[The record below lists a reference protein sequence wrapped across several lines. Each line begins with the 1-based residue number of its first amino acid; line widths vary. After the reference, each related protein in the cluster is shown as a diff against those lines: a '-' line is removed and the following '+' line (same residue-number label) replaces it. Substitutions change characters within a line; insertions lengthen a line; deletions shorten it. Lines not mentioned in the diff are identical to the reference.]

1 MSPSLRFLPV
11 LALSTAA
18 ALTLSACSGGESGQP
33 STPAAGSSASAAA
46 EKSADPKEQK
56 KAQHAALAKTYG
68 EVLDDPTKY
77 PYKPVEGFEPDGDY
91 SYALVEATGDDFPEL
106 LLKHNR
112 KSSWEIV
119 TVFSQAPGK
128 ELIASRESLGYGAA
142 SAGGGRYDVLAS
154 ATGDRLYYA
163 SRQSVSPTAS
173 IQGYVIKDG
182 DLVKDGPEN
191 TAMALSKYDNEH
203 LQVTWQPSTD
213 RSLLDKLRDGT
224 WEKPAPD
231 KAASAGTTKT
241 HAQCGDIDDLS
252 VFTGTEVTS
261 CEFASAVARA
271 VQSAPGAAAFNVQAV
286 SPVTGKSYDMSCTS
300 NQDETVCSGGNNAQ
314 VVLRRAGVAG
324 AAGGENAAPA
334 ATAAGS
340 GNNPAAGIYEGTVAV
355 FTGAELME
363 GKPLPNGDDPN
374 NEFIV
379 LVFDSPQEVLAHAV
393 GERGLEGRT
402 KKMLSLGKH
411 ETWSYGVTDT
421 TGPWRKYVGKRV
433 RVRVDT
439 QSFYHKSDTG
449 MPLGVPQVPEATAV
463 EVLD

>member
-1 MSPSLRFLPV
+1 MSLRIRSLPF

-33 STPAAGSSASAAA
+33 STPAAGSSASTAA

-112 KSSWEIV
+112 KGSWEIV
-119 TVFSQAPGK
+119 TVFSQAPGQ
-128 ELIASRESLGYGAA
+128 ELTASRESLAYGAA

-163 SRQSVSPTAS
+163 SWQSVSPTAS
-173 IQGYVIKDG
+173 MQGYVIKDG

-203 LQVTWQPSTD
+203 LQVTWLPSTD
-213 RSLLDKLRDGT
+213 RSLLDKLRDGK

-231 KAASAGTTKT
+231 KSASAGTAKT

-261 CEFASAVARA
+261 CEFASAVAKA
-271 VQSAPGAAAFNVQAV
+271 VQSAPGAAAFHVQAV

-334 ATAAGS
+334 AA
-340 GNNPAAGIYEGTVAV
+340 AAGIYEGTVAV

-363 GKPLPNGDDPN
+363 GQSTPNGEDPSS
-374 NEFIV
+374 EYIV
-379 LVFDSPQEVLAHAV
+379 LVFDAPQVVFARTHSANQF
-393 GERGLEGRT
+393 GLDGRT
-402 KKMLSLGKH
+402 KKMLSLGMH
-411 ETWSYGVTDT
+411 ETTEYRVTDT

-463 EVLD
+463 EVLN

>member
-1 MSPSLRFLPV
+1 MSLRIRSLPL

-18 ALTLSACSGGESGQP
+18 AVTLSACSGGESGQP
-33 STPAAGSSASAAA
+33 STPAAGSSASTAA

-56 KAQHAALAKTYG
+56 KTQHAALAKTYG
-68 EVLDDPTKY
+68 RVLDDPTKY
-77 PYKPVEGFEPDGDY
+77 PYKPVEGFESDGDY

-119 TVFSQAPGK
+119 TVFSQVPGK
-128 ELIASRESLGYGAA
+128 DLTASRESLAYGAA

-163 SRQSVSPTAS
+163 SWQSVSPTAS
-173 IQGYVIKDG
+173 MQGYVIKDG

-203 LQVTWQPSTD
+203 LQVTWLPSTD
-213 RSLLDKLRDGT
+213 RSLLDKLRDGK

-231 KAASAGTTKT
+231 KAASAGTAKT

-261 CEFASAVARA
+261 CEFASAVAKA
-271 VQSAPGAAAFNVQAV
+271 VQSAPGAAAFHVQSV

-314 VVLRRAGVAG
+314 VVLRRAGVA
-324 AAGGENAAPA
+324 A

-355 FTGAELME
+355 FTGDELME
-363 GKPLPNGDDPN
+363 GKPMPNLADPSS
-374 NEFIV
+374 EYIV
-379 LVFDSPQEVLAHAV
+379 LVFDAPQEVMAHAR
-393 GERGLEGRT
+393 GGRGLEGRSN
-402 KKMLSLGKH
+402 KMLSLGMH
-411 ETWSYGVTDT
+411 ETTEYGVTDT

-439 QSFYHKSDTG
+439 QSFYHKSDTS

-463 EVLD
+463 EVLN